1 MGFQNSNMEQRHI
14 EYIDYYRSRMKK
26 YENNPMYKNS
36 YQTEK
41 ALFDAVS
48 GIEKLDDFREIM
60 ETQKLH
66 VKNAIAL
73 VKDKSIAEK
82 NAFTEMKEFIRARAA
97 ERILEVIDSMQS
109 DMELVKTCSQIEA
122 GVVIEISIDQ
132 MVSFLYIDFLAMEN
146 VISWENAE
154 VPSEW
159 KNEINVEWPA
169 ETRASLK
176 KIWEETTIPKARYWD
191 PEWKL
196 NYDLLWED
204 RHRRLIPVPD
214 EVLQKM
220 IEQHKKARGI

>member
-1 MGFQNSNMEQRHI
+1 MEQRHI
-14 EYIDYYRSRMKK
+14 DYIEYYRSRVKK

-36 YQTEK
+36 YLTEK
-41 ALFDAVS
+41 ALFEAVS
-48 GIEKLDDFREIM
+48 GIENLEDFREIM

-66 VKNAIAL
+66 VKNAVAL

-82 NAFTEMKEFIRARAA
+82 DAFTEMKEIIRAHAA
-97 ERILEVIDSMQS
+97 ERILEVIDSIQS
-109 DMELVKTCSQIEA
+109 EMELVKTCSQTASEA
-122 GVVIEISIDQ
+122 NIEISIDQ
-132 MVSFLYIDFLAMEN
+132 MVSFFYIDFPLMEN

-159 KNEINVEWPA
+159 KNEINSEWPA
-169 ETRASLK
+169 EARASLK
-176 KIWEETTIPKARYWD
+176 KIWEETTVPQARYWA
-191 PEWKL
+191 PEWNL